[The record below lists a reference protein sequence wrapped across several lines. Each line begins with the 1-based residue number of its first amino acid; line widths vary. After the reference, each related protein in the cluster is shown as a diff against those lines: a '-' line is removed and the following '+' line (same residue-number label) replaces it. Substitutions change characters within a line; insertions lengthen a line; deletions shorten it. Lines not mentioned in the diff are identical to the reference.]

1 MGIGIL
7 GAGNVGATL
16 GQLWARAGHAIHFG
30 VRHPKKIADLCTR
43 LAARAGTPA
52 EAAGED
58 VLLLA
63 VPWSA
68 IPDVLATAGDL
79 RGKVLID
86 PTNALRAGLAGLAL
100 GPDTSAAEEI
110 ARLAPGAR
118 AVKAFNS
125 IGMQALLHGGLVA
138 DGYLCGDDAS
148 AKELVSGLCVDAGLR
163 PLDCGPLSAA
173 RMLEPLAWLW
183 IHLAHRVGLGPNIAF
198 HLNRG

>member
-1 MGIGIL
+1 MRIGIL

-16 GQLWARAGHAIHFG
+16 GQLWARAGHVIHFG
-30 VRHPKKIADLCTR
+30 VRAPKKITDLVTR
-43 LAARAGTPA
+43 LDARAGTPA

-68 IPDVLATAGDL
+68 TPQVLAAAGDL

-86 PTNALRAGLAGLAL
+86 ATNPLRAGLTGLAL

-110 ARLAPGAR
+110 ARLAPAAR
-118 AVKAFNS
+118 VVKAFNT
-125 IGMQALLHGGLVA
+125 IGMQTLLRGTLVA